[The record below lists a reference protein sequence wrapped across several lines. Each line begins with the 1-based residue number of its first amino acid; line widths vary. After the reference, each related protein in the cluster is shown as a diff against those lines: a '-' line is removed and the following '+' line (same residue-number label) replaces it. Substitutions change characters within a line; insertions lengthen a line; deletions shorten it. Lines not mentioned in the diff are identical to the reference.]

1 MWRCKIKRVGY
12 YMHKFITNKIEKRVI
27 IVFFSLIVMIF
38 FFWRGDLFLVQYV
51 NLNARWKNAVFL
63 PLQ

>member
-1 MWRCKIKRVGY
+1 
-12 YMHKFITNKIEKRVI
+12 MHKFITNKIEKRVI

-51 NLNARWKNAVFL
+51 NLNAR
-63 PLQ
+63 